1 MQGPVGDDRERVG
14 RARLV
19 AEVEEAV
26 GEQTA
31 GEVDDLDARL
41 AARLDQNVLRAQVAV
56 DDADRVDRAQRLRD
70 LDPDLED
77 LNPGGARS
85 WRITSCPR
93 LPSSSP
99 RT

>member
-1 MQGPVGDDRERVG
+1 MDLERAAG
-14 RARLV
+14 ARLV

-70 LDPDLED
+70 LDPDLDD
-77 LNPGGARS
+77 LIGA
-85 WRITSCPR
+85 
-93 LPSSSP
+93 
-99 RT
+99 